1 MRPQNILYASIFA
14 AGLGLAFSSAASAA
28 NAVVISVDK
37 TSQRMTVSVDGTTR
51 YVWPVSTG
59 RPGFDTPNGT
69 FHPFRLDADHHSTVY
84 DNAPMPHSIFFTET
98 GDAVHGFFDTPHL
111 GMAVSHGCVRLSP
124 ANAAV
129 LYGLVAQTGLSDTTV
144 IVHGRIP
151 TRNAPIVAWRQ
162 APAEG
167 EASNG
172 TYGREANTPRH
183 RPAVVV
189 ASRNSA
195 NEDGFGSDPLTT
207 FLKKFVQ

>member
-14 AGLGLAFSSAASAA
+14 AGLGFSSAACAA

-37 TSQRMTVSVDGTTR
+37 TSQRMTVSVDGATR

-59 RPGFDTPNGT
+59 RPGFDTPTGT
-69 FHPFRLDADHHSTVY
+69 FHPFRLDQDHHSTVY
-84 DNAPMPHSIFFTET
+84 DNAPMPDSIFFTKT

-129 LYGLVAQTGLSDTTV
+129 LYGLVEQTGLSDTTV
-144 IVHGRIP
+144 VVHGR
-151 TRNAPIVAWRQ
+151 TRNAPIVARRQ
-162 APAEG
+162 APER

-172 TYGREANTPRH
+172 ARMRTEPDYGR
-183 RPAVVV
+183 PAPSSPPPFFAPLAATL
-189 ASRNSA
+189 ASI
-195 NEDGFGSDPLTT
+195 FGTT
-207 FLKKFVQ
+207 SSR

>member
-14 AGLGLAFSSAASAA
+14 AGLGFSSAAYAA

-37 TSQRMTVSVDGTTR
+37 TAQRMTVSVDGATR

-69 FHPFRLDADHHSTVY
+69 FHPFRLDRDHHSTEY
-84 DNAPMPHSIFFTET
+84 DNAPMPDAIFFTNT

-129 LYGLVAQTGLSDTTV
+129 LYDLVEQTGLPDTTV
-144 IVHGRIP
+144 IVQGRVP
-151 TRNAPIVAWRQ
+151 ARHAPIVARRRTATPKHQ
-162 APAEG
+162 LAEQ
-167 EASNG
+167 
-172 TYGREANTPRH
+172 RTPGVIEH
-183 RPAVVV
+183 
-189 ASRNSA
+189 
-195 NEDGFGSDPLTT
+195 DPLGQLIKT
-207 FLKKFVQ
+207 LLEPLHPVAAARDQPSQS

>member
-14 AGLGLAFSSAASAA
+14 AGLGLPFSSAASAA

-37 TSQRMTVSVDGTTR
+37 TFQRMTVSVDGATR

-69 FHPFRLDADHHSTVY
+69 FHPFRLDPDHHSTVY
-84 DNAPMPHSIFFTET
+84 DNAPMPDSIFFTKS

-129 LYGLVAQTGLSDTTV
+129 LYGLVEQTGLSDTTV

-151 TRNAPIVAWRQ
+151 TRNAPVVAGRQ
-162 APAEG
+162 APEG
-167 EASNG
+167 EDGPPPFLAPLAATLSSIFG
-172 TYGREANTPRH
+172 TTSTR
-183 RPAVVV
+183 
-189 ASRNSA
+189 
-195 NEDGFGSDPLTT
+195 
-207 FLKKFVQ
+207 

>member
-1 MRPQNILYASIFA
+1 MRPQTILYASIFA
-14 AGLGLAFSSAASAA
+14 AGLGFCSAACAA

-37 TSQRMTVSVDGTTR
+37 TYQRMTVSVDGATR

-69 FHPFRLDADHHSTVY
+69 FHPFRLDPDHHSTVY
-84 DNAPMPHSIFFTET
+84 ENAPMPHSIFFTK

-129 LYGLVAQTGLSDTTV
+129 LYDLVQQRALSDTTV

-151 TRNAPIVAWRQ
+151 TRYAPIMAGRQ
-162 APAEG
+162 APQG
-167 EASNG
+167 QASNEPDG
-172 TYGREANTPRH
+172 PPAFLAPLAATLSSIFGNTSTR
-183 RPAVVV
+183 
-189 ASRNSA
+189 
-195 NEDGFGSDPLTT
+195 
-207 FLKKFVQ
+207 